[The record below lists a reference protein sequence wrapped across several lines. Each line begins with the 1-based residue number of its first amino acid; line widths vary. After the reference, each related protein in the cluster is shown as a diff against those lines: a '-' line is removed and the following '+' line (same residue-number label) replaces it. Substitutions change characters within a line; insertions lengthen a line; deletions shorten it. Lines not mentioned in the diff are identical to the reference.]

1 MHRSF
6 VGFVLVSIA
15 AAETAALAET
25 QSPLGLC
32 DTRGRTVTE
41 TLNLNTVNRYWASL
55 NARDVAGFDSQIKD
69 DIAYRAPGTRDKA
82 IDEAGLNQS
91 NAAYFSAFPDL
102 RFDVLRQFA
111 EGNVVVTLYRTGGTF
126 VNPFF
131 IAPGLPPIQ
140 PTGRNGF
147 MDGIEVFTLDG
158 AQVARSQDVWDNV
171 TFATI
176 LGANLSA
183 PSFAYPPTLESAP
196 RQPTCEP
203 VRTPQ
208 ERANVA
214 TALSAIAA
222 LNARSYPTVAGL
234 VTGDFDFVTPLA
246 FTPPSTYTPL
256 DVNGLIGYHVSLATA
271 FPDREIAVLSTIVE
285 GDDVAIQYAV
295 GGGHYGPLA
304 TPSGTLPATG
314 RMTSVR
320 GTMILKMQSGKIKEI
335 VDLLDFA
342 DLLSQLGL

>member
-1 MHRSF
+1 MHRLL
-6 VGFVLVSIA
+6 VGFVLVFIA
-15 AAETAALAET
+15 AAENAALAET

-32 DTRGRTVTE
+32 DSRGRTVTE
-41 TLNLNTVNRYWASL
+41 TLNVNTVNRYWASL
-55 NARDVAGFDSQIKD
+55 NARDIATFDSLIKD

-82 IDEAGLNQS
+82 INQAGLNQS

-102 RFDVLRQFA
+102 RFDILRQFA
-111 EGNVVVTLYRTGGTF
+111 EGSIVVTVYRTGGTF

-147 MDGIEVFTLDG
+147 MEGIEVFTLDG
-158 AQVARSQDVWDNV
+158 SEVARSQDVWDNV

-203 VRTPQ
+203 VRSSQ
-208 ERANVA
+208 EKANVA
-214 TALSAIAA
+214 TAIGVIQA
-222 LNARSYPTVAGL
+222 LNARSYSTVAGV
-234 VTGDFDFVTPLA
+234 VTSDFDFITPVA
-246 FTPPSTYTPL
+246 FTPPSTYIPL
-256 DVNGLIGYHVSLATA
+256 DVNGFIGYHGNLATA
-271 FPDREIAVLSTIVE
+271 FPDREIQVLSTVVE

-295 GGGHYGPLA
+295 GGGHYGALA
-304 TPSGTLPATG
+304 TPSGILPATG

-320 GTMILKMQSGKIKEI
+320 GTMVLKMQSGKIKEI
-335 VDLLDFA
+335 IDLFDFA
-342 DLLSQLGL
+342 NLFSQLGL